1 MFSILRPYIFNLDPE
16 TAHNLAIKSL
26 KLNLL
31 PENLFRTEDENLL
44 NINLFNKDFKNPIG
58 LAAGFDKSA
67 EVYNPLFKIG
77 FGFIEV
83 GTITPKPQFGNPKP
97 RVFRLERDKG
107 LINRLGFNNDGA
119 ETVKRRFELEPAQGV
134 IGINVGPNK
143 TTEEKSEDYLKCIE
157 LLHSYSD
164 YITINISSP
173 NTENLRKF
181 HEKENLIQL
190 LEKLNKNKVEN
201 KIKKP
206 FFLKISPDI
215 NGKEISYIIEL
226 TLKYNIYGII
236 VSNTTDENRE
246 KLSDENKIEKG
257 GLSGKPINQIST
269 KLITKFYNESKGKLK
284 IIGVGGV
291 DSGKCVFEK
300 MTAGAS
306 LVQLY
311 TGLVYKGP
319 GLIKS
324 IKKDLIDILKKEK
337 ISKVSDIIGK
347 KTVI

>member
-1 MFSILRPYIFNLDPE
+1 M
-16 TAHNLAIKSL
+16 
-26 KLNLL
+26 
-31 PENLFRTEDENLL
+31 
-44 NINLFNKDFKNPIG
+44 
-58 LAAGFDKSA
+58 
-67 EVYNPLFKIG
+67 
-77 FGFIEV
+77 
-83 GTITPKPQFGNPKP
+83 
-97 RVFRLERDKG
+97 
-107 LINRLGFNNDGA
+107 
-119 ETVKRRFELEPAQGV
+119 KRRFELEPAQGV

-201 KIKKP
+201 KIKKN

-236 VSNTTDENRE
+236 VSNTTDENKK

-269 KLITKFYNESKGKLK
+269 KLITKFYM
-284 IIGVGGV
+284 V
-291 DSGKCVFEK
+291 
-300 MTAGAS
+300 
-306 LVQLY
+306 
-311 TGLVYKGP
+311 
-319 GLIKS
+319 
-324 IKKDLIDILKKEK
+324 
-337 ISKVSDIIGK
+337 
-347 KTVI
+347 

>member
-1 MFSILRPYIFNLDPE
+1 M
-16 TAHNLAIKSL
+16 
-26 KLNLL
+26 
-31 PENLFRTEDENLL
+31 
-44 NINLFNKDFKNPIG
+44 
-58 LAAGFDKSA
+58 
-67 EVYNPLFKIG
+67 
-77 FGFIEV
+77 
-83 GTITPKPQFGNPKP
+83 
-97 RVFRLERDKG
+97 
-107 LINRLGFNNDGA
+107 
-119 ETVKRRFELEPAQGV
+119 
-134 IGINVGPNK
+134 
-143 TTEEKSEDYLKCIE
+143 
-157 LLHSYSD
+157 
-164 YITINISSP
+164 
-173 NTENLRKF
+173 RKF